1 MGTTTTTTSRGWWAR
16 KEIVIIIGS
25 ISFAIGLLN
34 YFFRPWLGP
43 LAEGSDIIGSWIT
56 IISYF
61 GIITGAL
68 MVARLGIT
76 NAIKQTPGTW
86 YFEVAKV
93 AVFLA
98 ALGIAFYE
106 GVSGSTWLA
115 LVGGYYSPT
124 GAAAKAIQ
132 GFYGISASYRAWR
145 GRSWKTL
152 IAMVLMFLVM
162 LQMSP
167 LGAPIH
173 PLFND
178 FVDWFRD
185 YLQGAAYRA
194 LTMAT
199 AFGGIYLGIRLF
211 LGRELRVFGV
221 LEAEAE

>member
-1 MGTTTTTTSRGWWAR
+1 M
-16 KEIVIIIGS
+16 
-25 ISFAIGLLN
+25 AI
-34 YFFRPWLGP
+34 
-43 LAEGSDIIGSWIT
+43 
-56 IISYF
+56 
-61 GIITGAL
+61 
-68 MVARLGIT
+68 
-76 NAIKQTPGTW
+76 AI
-86 YFEVAKV
+86 
-93 AVFLA
+93 
-98 ALGIAFYE
+98 GIAFYE
-106 GVSGSTWLA
+106 GVSGPTWLA
-115 LVGGYYSPT
+115 LIGDYYSPT

-152 IAMVLMFLVM
+152 IAMALMFLVM

-185 YLQGAAYRA
+185 YIQGAAYRA
-194 LTMAT
+194 LTMAM

-211 LGRELRVFGV
+211 LGRELRIFGL